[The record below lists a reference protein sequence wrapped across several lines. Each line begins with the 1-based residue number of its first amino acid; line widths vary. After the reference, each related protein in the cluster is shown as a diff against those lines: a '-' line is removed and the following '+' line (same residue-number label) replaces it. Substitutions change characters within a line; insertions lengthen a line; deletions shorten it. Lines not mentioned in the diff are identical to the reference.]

1 MKLRNIFT
9 ALAAAALTFVGCQMQ
24 EDRFLDEVQVSQSLV
39 TLDVNGGSAEIIVTA
54 TADWNIP
61 DVKDVWPVFIVREKV
76 KETVTEIVDGKE
88 VKKEIEKEVIKSETP
103 SWLSVDVRS
112 GAAGDT
118 KVTFSAEATTET
130 RELVLNIECAGATQ
144 QVRILQM
151 AEKIETPMSTC
162 ADVIA
167 GEDGK
172 IYRIKGV
179 CTSIANTT
187 YGNWYIDDGTGVV
200 YVYGT
205 LYQGATKQF
214 EKHGLEVG
222 DIVTIEGPRKDYS
235 GTIEMIDVT
244 VLDIEKSLIKV
255 EKVLPE
261 GPISLEGGKT
271 TAILTVKDGDFSVV
285 IPEDA
290 SWLTAGEP
298 YTVGTSTF
306 VDLTAAPNEGGA
318 RKTTVT
324 FKTKVGEKEYV
335 AMADI
340 EQEGAIAEVTV
351 ADFLAKPEGTALYKL
366 TGKVGKIANTTYGNF
381 DLIDATGKV
390 YVYGLTNN
398 GAIGSNDKKFAELGI
413 KEGDV
418 VTIIGT
424 RAAYNGTAQVGGT
437 AYLVSHRGST
447 EVTVAEFLA
456 KEKSKDNWYKLTGKV
471 TGLKTGNYGNFHLVD
486 ETGSVYVYGLTVA
499 PVAKNDQSF
508 PTLGIKEGDIVTLV
522 GTRDRYDSAKV
533 PEEKEQVGGPAYYIS
548 HETPAE
554 GGDDNTGDNPATPA
568 SGKYVKVTSA
578 PADWSGKYL
587 IVWDGKA
594 HASLA
599 AGKKDLNATADVTIT
614 NDAIEATADL
624 ASAVMTV
631 AKNGEKYSMAF
642 ADGKFFGMQH
652 NGCLLCDSAF
662 DLTFEYTADG
672 VKIGGVPADK
682 DVNYYLY
689 ANTSNGAYYRCY
701 VDKNGQSGYTFPT
714 LYKLAE

>member
-9 ALAAAALTFVGCQMQ
+9 ALAVAALTFVGCQE

-39 TLDVNGGSAEIIVTA
+39 TLDVNGGSADITVTA
-54 TADWNIP
+54 TADWKIAE
-61 DVKDVWPVFIVREKV
+61 VKDVWPEV
-76 KETVTEIVDGKE
+76 VTRDEDGN
-88 VKKEIEKEVIKSETP
+88 VTATAP
-103 SWLSVDVRS
+103 SWLKANVTS
-112 GAAGDT
+112 GAAGET

-130 RELVLNIECAGATQ
+130 RELVLNLECAGATQ
-144 QVRILQM
+144 QLRVLQM

-162 ADVIA
+162 AQVIA

-214 EKHGLEVG
+214 EKLGLEVG

-306 VDLTAAPNEGGA
+306 IDLTAAPNEGGA

-390 YVYGLTNN
+390 LVYGLTNN

-499 PVAKNDQSF
+499 PVEKNDQSF

-533 PEEKEQVGGPAYYIS
+533 PEEKEQVGGRGYYIS

-554 GGDDNTGDNPATPA
+554 GGDDNTGNEGVAGTYTHIFAQDDLGANGSPSAEVTLNGVKWNFSMVDSGSKFLGWDSNETAKGVQIGKSKDAATEVVLSTTGIAGTVKSIKVNTSGA
-568 SGKYVKVTSA
+568 SGTDAKLNVTVGGAAFGSEVVLTTTATDYTLTGSA
-578 PADWSGKYL
+578 SGE
-587 IVWDGKA
+587 IVLKWTCTAKA
-594 HASLA
+594 IYIKSIEI
-599 AGKKDLNATADVTIT
+599 VT
-614 NDAIEATADL
+614 E
-624 ASAVMTV
+624 
-631 AKNGEKYSMAF
+631 
-642 ADGKFFGMQH
+642 
-652 NGCLLCDSAF
+652 
-662 DLTFEYTADG
+662 
-672 VKIGGVPADK
+672 
-682 DVNYYLY
+682 
-689 ANTSNGAYYRCY
+689 
-701 VDKNGQSGYTFPT
+701 
-714 LYKLAE
+714 

>member
-61 DVKDVWPVFIVREKV
+61 DVKDVWPVFVVREKV

-162 ADVIA
+162 AQVIA

-324 FKTKVGEKEYV
+324 FKT
-335 AMADI
+335 
-340 EQEGAIAEVTV
+340 
-351 ADFLAKPEGTALYKL
+351 
-366 TGKVGKIANTTYGNF
+366 
-381 DLIDATGKV
+381 
-390 YVYGLTNN
+390 
-398 GAIGSNDKKFAELGI
+398 
-413 KEGDV
+413 
-418 VTIIGT
+418 
-424 RAAYNGTAQVGGT
+424 
-437 AYLVSHRGST
+437 
-447 EVTVAEFLA
+447 
-456 KEKSKDNWYKLTGKV
+456 
-471 TGLKTGNYGNFHLVD
+471 
-486 ETGSVYVYGLTVA
+486 
-499 PVAKNDQSF
+499 
-508 PTLGIKEGDIVTLV
+508 
-522 GTRDRYDSAKV
+522 
-533 PEEKEQVGGPAYYIS
+533 
-548 HETPAE
+548 
-554 GGDDNTGDNPATPA
+554 
-568 SGKYVKVTSA
+568 
-578 PADWSGKYL
+578 
-587 IVWDGKA
+587 
-594 HASLA
+594 
-599 AGKKDLNATADVTIT
+599 
-614 NDAIEATADL
+614 
-624 ASAVMTV
+624 
-631 AKNGEKYSMAF
+631 
-642 ADGKFFGMQH
+642 
-652 NGCLLCDSAF
+652 
-662 DLTFEYTADG
+662 
-672 VKIGGVPADK
+672 
-682 DVNYYLY
+682 
-689 ANTSNGAYYRCY
+689 
-701 VDKNGQSGYTFPT
+701 
-714 LYKLAE
+714 

>member
-1 MKLRNIFT
+1 MIRNNMKLRNIFT
-9 ALAAAALTFVGCQMQ
+9 ALAVAALTFVGCQE

-39 TLDVNGGSAEIIVTA
+39 TLDVNGGSADITVTA
-54 TADWNIP
+54 TADWKIAE
-61 DVKDVWPVFIVREKV
+61 VKDVWPEV
-76 KETVTEIVDGKE
+76 VTRDENGNV
-88 VKKEIEKEVIKSETP
+88 TATAP
-103 SWLSVDVRS
+103 SWLKANVTS
-112 GAAGDT
+112 GAAGET

-130 RELVLNIECAGATQ
+130 RELVLNLECAGATQ
-144 QVRILQM
+144 QLRVLQM

-179 CTSIANTT
+179 CTSIANTL

-222 DIVTIEGPRKDYS
+222 DIVTIEGPRKDYN

-271 TAILTVKDGDFSVV
+271 TAILAVKDGDFSVV

-351 ADFLAKPEGTALYKL
+351 ADFLAAAEGTALYEL
-366 TGKVGKIANTTYGNF
+366 TGIVKNLKNTTYGNF
-381 DLIDATGKV
+381 DLVDATGSV

-413 KEGDV
+413 NEGDV

-424 RAAYNGTAQVGGT
+424 RASYNGTAQVGGT
-437 AYLVSHRGST
+437 AYLKEHVVAAKVAT
-447 EVTVAEFLA
+447 VTEFLA
-456 KEKSKDNWYKLTGKV
+456 ESKGTWCKV
-471 TGLKTGNYGNFHLVD
+471 TGTIANLVNDVYGNFDLVGED
-486 ETGSVYVYGLTVA
+486 GASVYVYGLTSSY
-499 PVAKNDQSF
+499 VAKNDKSF
-508 PTLGIKEGDIVTLV
+508 ANLGLKEGDIVTLV
-522 GTRDRYDSAKV
+522 GKRDVYNNQD
-533 PEEKEQVGGPAYYIS
+533 QVGGPAYYLS

-554 GGDDNTGDNPATPA
+554 GGDDNPATPA

-594 HASLA
+594 HASLL
-599 AGKKDLNATADVTIT
+599 AGKKDLNATADVTIA

-642 ADGKFFGMQH
+642 ADGKYFGMQH
-652 NGCLLCDSAF
+652 NGCLLCDEAF
-662 DLTFEYTADG
+662 DLTFEYTDAG
-672 VKIGGVPADK
+672 VKIGGVPSGK
-682 DVNYYLY
+682 DVAYYLY

-701 VDKNGQSGYTFPT
+701 VDKNGQDGYAFPE
-714 LYKLAE
+714 LYKFVE

>member
-9 ALAAAALTFVGCQMQ
+9 ALAVAALTFVGCQE

-39 TLDVNGGSAEIIVTA
+39 TLDVNGGSADITVTA
-54 TADWNIP
+54 TADWKIAE
-61 DVKDVWPVFIVREKV
+61 VKDVWPEV
-76 KETVTEIVDGKE
+76 VTRDKDGN
-88 VKKEIEKEVIKSETP
+88 VTATAP
-103 SWLSVDVRS
+103 SWLKANVTS
-112 GAAGDT
+112 GAAGET

-130 RELVLNIECAGATQ
+130 RELVLNLECAGATQ
-144 QVRILQM
+144 QLRVLQM

-162 ADVIA
+162 AQVIA

-271 TAILTVKDGDFSVV
+271 TAILSVKDGDFSVV

-554 GGDDNTGDNPATPA
+554 GGDDNTGNESVAGTYTHTFAQDDLGANGSPSAEVTLNGVKWNFSMVDSGSKYLGWDSNETAKGVQIGKSKDAATEVVLSTTGIAGTVKSIKVNTSGA
-568 SGKYVKVTSA
+568 SGTDAKLNVTVGGAAFGSEVVLTTTATDYTLTGSA
-578 PADWSGKYL
+578 SGE
-587 IVWDGKA
+587 IVLKWTCTAKA
-594 HASLA
+594 IYIKSIEI
-599 AGKKDLNATADVTIT
+599 VT
-614 NDAIEATADL
+614 E
-624 ASAVMTV
+624 
-631 AKNGEKYSMAF
+631 
-642 ADGKFFGMQH
+642 
-652 NGCLLCDSAF
+652 
-662 DLTFEYTADG
+662 
-672 VKIGGVPADK
+672 
-682 DVNYYLY
+682 
-689 ANTSNGAYYRCY
+689 
-701 VDKNGQSGYTFPT
+701 
-714 LYKLAE
+714 

>member
-9 ALAAAALTFVGCQMQ
+9 ALAVAALTFVGCQE

-39 TLDVNGGSAEIIVTA
+39 TLDVNGDSADITVTA
-54 TADWNIP
+54 TADWKIAE
-61 DVKDVWPVFIVREKV
+61 VKDVWPEV
-76 KETVTEIVDGKE
+76 VTRDEDGN
-88 VKKEIEKEVIKSETP
+88 VTATAP
-103 SWLSVDVRS
+103 SWLKANVTS
-112 GAAGDT
+112 GAAGET

-130 RELVLNIECAGATQ
+130 RELVLNLECAGATQ
-144 QVRILQM
+144 QIRVLQM
-151 AEKIETPMSTC
+151 AEKVETPMSTC
-162 ADVIA
+162 AQVNA

-172 IYRIKGV
+172 TYRVKGT
-179 CTSIANTT
+179 CTSIENTV
-187 YGNWYIDDGTGVV
+187 YGNWYIDDGTGKV

-205 LYQGATKQF
+205 LYEGATKQF

-222 DIVTIEGPRKDYS
+222 DIVTIEGPRKTYN
-235 GTIEMIDVT
+235 GTIELVDVT

-306 VDLTAAPNEGGA
+306 VDLTAAPNEGGL

-335 AMADI
+335 AAADI

-351 ADFLAKPEGTALYKL
+351 ADFIAKPEGTALYKL
-366 TGKVGKIANTTYGNF
+366 TGKVGKITNTTYGNF

-390 YVYGLTNN
+390 LVYGLTNN

-437 AYLVSHRGST
+437 AYLVSHRSYT

-471 TGLKTGNYGNFHLVD
+471 TGLKTGNFGNFHLVD

-508 PTLGIKEGDIVTLV
+508 PKLGIKEGDIVTLV
-522 GTRDRYDSAKV
+522 GTRDYYKDAKV
-533 PEEKEQVGGPAYYIS
+533 PEEKDQVGGPAYYIS

-554 GGDDNTGDNPATPA
+554 GGDDNTGDTPATGTYTHTFAKGDLAVGDVTLSGVKWNLAMTDNGSKYFGWDSNETAKGVQIGKKADPA
-568 SGKYVKVTSA
+568 TSIVLKTSAISGTVKSIKVNTSGASNTDAKLNVTVGGKAFGSEVSLTTSATEYAFTGAESGEIVLSWSCTAAAVYVKSIE
-578 PADWSGKYL
+578 
-587 IVWDGKA
+587 IV
-594 HASLA
+594 S
-599 AGKKDLNATADVTIT
+599 
-614 NDAIEATADL
+614 E
-624 ASAVMTV
+624 
-631 AKNGEKYSMAF
+631 
-642 ADGKFFGMQH
+642 
-652 NGCLLCDSAF
+652 
-662 DLTFEYTADG
+662 
-672 VKIGGVPADK
+672 
-682 DVNYYLY
+682 
-689 ANTSNGAYYRCY
+689 
-701 VDKNGQSGYTFPT
+701 
-714 LYKLAE
+714 

>member
-9 ALAAAALTFVGCQMQ
+9 ALAVAALTFVGCQQ

-39 TLDVNGGSAEIIVTA
+39 TLNVEGGSADITVTA
-54 TADWNIP
+54 TADWKIAEI
-61 DVKDVWPVFIVREKV
+61 KDVWPEVV
-76 KETVTEIVDGKE
+76 KRDKDGNVTA
-88 VKKEIEKEVIKSETP
+88 TAP
-103 SWLSVDVRS
+103 SWLKVNVTS
-112 GAAGDT
+112 GVAGDA

-130 RELVLNIECAGATQ
+130 RELVLNLECAGATQ
-144 QVRILQM
+144 QIRVLQM
-151 AEKIETPMSTC
+151 AEKVETPMSTC
-162 ADVIA
+162 AQVNA

-172 IYRIKGV
+172 TYRVKGT
-179 CTSIANTT
+179 CTSIENTV
-187 YGNWYIDDGTGVV
+187 YGNWYIDDGTGKV

-205 LYQGATKQF
+205 LYQGAKQQF

-222 DIVTIEGPRKDYS
+222 DIVTIEGPRKTYN
-235 GTIEMIDVT
+235 GTIELVDVT
-244 VLDIEKSLIKV
+244 VIDIEKSLIKV
-255 EKVLPE
+255 EKVLPD

-271 TAILTVKDGDFSVV
+271 TAILSVKDGDFSVA

-298 YTVGTSTF
+298 YIVGTSTF
-306 VDLTAAPNEGGA
+306 VDLTATPNEGGA

-340 EQEGAIAEVTV
+340 EQEGAIVEASVADFIAAAEGTSLYKITGKIAKITSAYNAQYGNISFDLADATGEVNVYRMSCEGIENPEAIAVGDVVTVQGARSAYNGKPQMAAGSICLSYRGTTVVTV
-351 ADFLAKPEGTALYKL
+351 ADFLTKP
-366 TGKVGKIANTTYGNF
+366 V
-381 DLIDATGKV
+381 AT
-390 YVYGLTNN
+390 
-398 GAIGSNDKKFAELGI
+398 DK
-413 KEGDV
+413 
-418 VTIIGT
+418 
-424 RAAYNGTAQVGGT
+424 
-437 AYLVSHRGST
+437 
-447 EVTVAEFLA
+447 
-456 KEKSKDNWYKLTGKV
+456 WYKLTGKV
-471 TGLKTGNYGNFHLVD
+471 TGLKAGNYGNFHLVD

-508 PTLGIKEGDIVTLV
+508 PTLGVKEGDIVTLV
-522 GTRDRYDSAKV
+522 GTRSYYKDAKV

-594 HASLA
+594 HASLDS
-599 AGKKDLNATADVTIT
+599 GKKDLNATADVTIV
-614 NDAIEATADL
+614 NDAIEATSDL

-631 AKNGEKYSMAF
+631 AKNGEKYAMTF
-642 ADGKFFGMQH
+642 ADGKYFGMQH

-662 DLTFEYTADG
+662 DLTFEYTDEG

-682 DVNYYLY
+682 DVTYYLY

-701 VDKNGQSGYTFPT
+701 VDKNGQAGYAFPE
-714 LYKLAE
+714 LYKFSE

>member
-1 MKLRNIFT
+1 MIRNNMKLRNIFT
-9 ALAAAALTFVGCQMQ
+9 ALAVAALTFVGCQE

-39 TLDVNGGSAEIIVTA
+39 TLDVNGGSADITVTA
-54 TADWNIP
+54 TADWKIAE
-61 DVKDVWPVFIVREKV
+61 VKDVWPEV
-76 KETVTEIVDGKE
+76 VTRDENGNV
-88 VKKEIEKEVIKSETP
+88 TATAP
-103 SWLSVDVRS
+103 SWLKANVTS
-112 GAAGDT
+112 GAAGET

-130 RELVLNIECAGATQ
+130 RELVLNLECAGATQ
-144 QVRILQM
+144 QLRVLQM

-162 ADVIA
+162 AQVIA

-179 CTSIANTT
+179 CTSIANTV

-554 GGDDNTGDNPATPA
+554 GGDDNTGNEGVAGTYTHTFAQDDLGANGSPSAEVTLNGVKWNFSMVDSGSKYLGWDSNETAKGVQIGKSKDAATEVVLSTTGIAGTVKSIKVNTSGA
-568 SGKYVKVTSA
+568 SGTDAKLNVTVGGAAFGSEVVLTTTATDYTLTGSA
-578 PADWSGKYL
+578 SGE
-587 IVWDGKA
+587 IVLKWTCTAKA
-594 HASLA
+594 IYIKSIEI
-599 AGKKDLNATADVTIT
+599 VT
-614 NDAIEATADL
+614 E
-624 ASAVMTV
+624 
-631 AKNGEKYSMAF
+631 
-642 ADGKFFGMQH
+642 
-652 NGCLLCDSAF
+652 
-662 DLTFEYTADG
+662 
-672 VKIGGVPADK
+672 
-682 DVNYYLY
+682 
-689 ANTSNGAYYRCY
+689 
-701 VDKNGQSGYTFPT
+701 
-714 LYKLAE
+714 

>member
-9 ALAAAALTFVGCQMQ
+9 ALAVAALTFVGCQE

-39 TLDVNGGSAEIIVTA
+39 TLDVNGGSADITVTA
-54 TADWNIP
+54 TADWKIAE
-61 DVKDVWPVFIVREKV
+61 VKDVWPEV
-76 KETVTEIVDGKE
+76 VTRDENGNV
-88 VKKEIEKEVIKSETP
+88 TATAP
-103 SWLSVDVRS
+103 SWLKANVTS
-112 GAAGDT
+112 GAAGET

-130 RELVLNIECAGATQ
+130 RELVLNLECAGATQ
-144 QVRILQM
+144 QLRVLQM

-162 ADVIA
+162 AQVIA

-508 PTLGIKEGDIVTLV
+508 PSLGIKEGDIVTLV

-554 GGDDNTGDNPATPA
+554 GGDDNTGNEGVAGTYTHTFAQDDLGANGSPSAEVTLNGVKWNFSMVDSGSKYLGWDSNETAKGVQIGKSKDAATEVVLSTTGIAGTVKSIKVNTSGA
-568 SGKYVKVTSA
+568 SGTDAKLNVTVGGAAFGSEVVLTTTATDYTLTGSA
-578 PADWSGKYL
+578 SGE
-587 IVWDGKA
+587 IVLKWTCTAKA
-594 HASLA
+594 IYIKSIEI
-599 AGKKDLNATADVTIT
+599 VT
-614 NDAIEATADL
+614 E
-624 ASAVMTV
+624 
-631 AKNGEKYSMAF
+631 
-642 ADGKFFGMQH
+642 
-652 NGCLLCDSAF
+652 
-662 DLTFEYTADG
+662 
-672 VKIGGVPADK
+672 
-682 DVNYYLY
+682 
-689 ANTSNGAYYRCY
+689 
-701 VDKNGQSGYTFPT
+701 
-714 LYKLAE
+714 